1 MYKFCIECIDSGS
14 HGCHLDIILKVACL
28 CKCSVILD
36 SVCLGPIEQA
46 KVNATLS
53 ALPSTPPL
61 PPPPSLPAAAAT
73 TANIGAEI
81 KAGVAVV
88 EELQGLENSYSHTLV
103 KVVRFLKTN
112 CDLQEAQLFLDVATG
127 TEEFSRCDNF
137 DKLIRQLQRD
147 QIGVFN
153 ISRLR
158 ELVACFNKDEL
169 IELVELYGEKKASF
183 LKNTTVIDFQCAVV
197 SRVKPDLHIGEVAVT
212 IKIPKK
218 MASRRT
224 LKDIEELA
232 MEGFEE
238 CYKSLV
244 RLHAEAGSII
254 ISWVF
259 HEALGDKLE
268 QLVCKNAAI
277 FKDAGV
283 EEVTVGGRRVFPV
296 TQQEVNY

>member
-1 MYKFCIECIDSGS
+1 MLGS
-14 HGCHLDIILKVACL
+14 
-28 CKCSVILD
+28 
-36 SVCLGPIEQA
+36 IEQV

-61 PPPPSLPAAAAT
+61 PPPPSLPAAAAAAA
-73 TANIGAEI
+73 TANIRAEI

-103 KVVRFLKTN
+103 RIARFLKTN

-147 QIGVFN
+147 QIDVFN
-153 ISRLR
+153 ISRLK
-158 ELVACFNKDEL
+158 ELVVCFNKDEL
-169 IELVELYGEKKASF
+169 IELVELYEEKKESF
-183 LKNTTVIDFQCAVV
+183 LKNTTVLEFQEAVV
-197 SRVKPDLHIGEVAVT
+197 SRVKPDLRIGEVAVT

-259 HEALGDKLE
+259 PDAFSDKLE
-268 QLVCKNAAI
+268 QLVHKNAAI

-283 EEVTVGGRRVFPV
+283 EEVTVSGRRVYPV
-296 TQQEVNY
+296 TQQQVNNL